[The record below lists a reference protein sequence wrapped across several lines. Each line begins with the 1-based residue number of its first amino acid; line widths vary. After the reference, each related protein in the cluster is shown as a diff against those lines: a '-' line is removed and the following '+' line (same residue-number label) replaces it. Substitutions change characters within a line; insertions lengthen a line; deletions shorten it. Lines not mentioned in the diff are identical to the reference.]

1 MISQAMAPPIPRW
14 ISRHWLGVVIAI
26 AVVIGSSL
34 GYLVGENRLSE
45 ERTKALSESDMYIGV
60 LTKARADRDGR
71 AALDKKI
78 TGAADRT
85 LGPSLELVD
94 SEVRRRLNRVCEE
107 LGFSEFSVTTGT
119 SVARG
124 TPAKKEFKRPEERKF
139 RDEPDFVEVQASITA
154 SGRADQVFR
163 LLFRVDAE
171 PWTKRIESMRLDPTA
186 DGGAVRLSIR
196 LTTIF
201 LPGRAPKSVLVV
213 DPAVLASANR
223 FDQLFD
229 QLFAS
234 NPFRIPPPPPPTTV
248 VAVLPGTAS
257 TVDVGAG
264 AELPVI
270 APSGAFPYGEWM
282 LTAVVEGP
290 SGPEAWL
297 RHVPSGAALT
307 LVPGTPVGELVLRA
321 VEYDFA
327 VFDAPGGSC
336 RVQIGN
342 NLTQRAQGTQ

>member
-1 MISQAMAPPIPRW
+1 MIQRATAHPVFRW
-14 ISRHWLGVVIAI
+14 LSRHWLGVVIAV
-26 AVVIGSSL
+26 AVVIGGTL
-34 GYLVGENRLSE
+34 GYLVGENRLSDD
-45 ERTKALSESDMYIGV
+45 RTKALADSDMYIGV
-60 LTKARADRDGR
+60 LTHARTDRDGR

-78 TGAADRT
+78 AAAADRT

-124 TPAKKEFKRPEERKF
+124 TPAKKEFKRPEERKL

-186 DGGAVRLSIR
+186 DGSAVRLSIR

-213 DPAVLASANR
+213 DPAVLASASR
-223 FDQLFD
+223 FE

-234 NPFRIPPPPPPTTV
+234 NPFRIPPPPPPIAPPSTA
-248 VAVLPGTAS
+248 VAAWPGAAPTQNAE
-257 TVDVGAG
+257 AG
-264 AELPVI
+264 AALPVL
-270 APSGAFPYGEWM
+270 APTGAFPYGEWM
-282 LTAVVEGP
+282 LTGVVEGP

-342 NLTQRAQGTQ
+342 NLTQRAQGNQ